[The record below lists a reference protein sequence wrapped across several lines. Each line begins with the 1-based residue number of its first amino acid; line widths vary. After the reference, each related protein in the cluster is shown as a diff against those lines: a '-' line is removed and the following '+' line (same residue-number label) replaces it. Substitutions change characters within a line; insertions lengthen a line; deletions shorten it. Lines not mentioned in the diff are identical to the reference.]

1 MSDVPSLDEITA
13 ESLRGTFPEW
23 RIFRTAGA
31 WWAIRGGIQEWEGP
45 RSLLRRA
52 VSAADLTALAKRLC
66 GQEWLD
72 GLDAE
77 ALAAVYRG
85 DVTENSPSVQ
95 QGTDA
100 LTNRGG
106 MTTWR

>member
-1 MSDVPSLDEITA
+1 MGAGMSDVPSPGEITA

-23 RIFRTAGA
+23 RIFRAAGA

-52 VSAADLTALAKRLC
+52 ISAADLTVLAELLC

-77 ALAAVYRG
+77 ALAAVY
-85 DVTENSPSVQ
+85 
-95 QGTDA
+95 QGP
-100 LTNRGG
+100 LLGG
-106 MTTWR
+106 AP